1 MRVVPSRSLSV
12 SKGARVGALLVAVLA
27 AVLALMACAPSDP
40 QPGALPPGVS
50 VELIQLRSDV
60 VDRAAQVRLV
70 NAGEDDLVITRL
82 EIIDPRFE
90 APIVR
95 DRRAQVASGRTL
107 DMRIALPPVA
117 CDAGAEAD
125 AATIEL
131 EYEVNGRAAIAE
143 ASIPDPLAFIPLL
156 HEKECLRE
164 RLADVAV
171 MSWSGFEPSDA
182 PAPAHLT
189 LEIAPSGGGGSA
201 LVETVETTPLLM
213 FDAAGAAPF
222 VLDAEI
228 GGSGSPQQVRV
239 PLVPLRCDPHA
250 VMEDKRG
257 TIFDV
262 TVEVGGVVGVVEVAA
277 PAEVKGE
284 VLAWVADWCGF
295 GG

>member
-12 SKGARVGALLVAVLA
+12 SKGARLGALLVAVLA
-27 AVLALMACAPSDP
+27 TGLALTACAPSDP
-40 QPGALPPGVS
+40 RPGALPPGVS

-60 VDRAAQVRLV
+60 IDRAAQVRLV
-70 NAGEDDLVITRL
+70 NAGEDDLVITGL
-82 EIIDPRFE
+82 EIVDPRFE

-95 DRRAQVASGRTL
+95 DKRAQVASGRTL
-107 DMRIALPPVA
+107 DIRIALPPVV
-117 CDAGAEAD
+117 CDADAEAD

-131 EYEVNGRAAIAE
+131 EYEVNGRASIAE

-156 HEKECLRE
+156 HQKECLRE

-189 LEIAPSGGGGSA
+189 LEIAPSGGGGAA

-222 VLDAEI
+222 VVDAEI

-257 TIFDV
+257 TIFDA
-262 TVEVGGVVGVVEVAA
+262 TVEVDGVTGVVEVAA
-277 PAEVKGE
+277 SAEVKGE